1 MNRLELFEKK
11 NLGKN
16 YMREKEKTNGGKC
29 ITAIFVIILFKEKK
43 KKKILSKL
51 AAKAVTDRVVD

>member
-1 MNRLELFEKK
+1 
-11 NLGKN
+11 
-16 YMREKEKTNGGKC
+16 MREKEKTNGGKC

-43 KKKILSKL
+43 KKILSKL